1 MVTRPTAKKV
11 KSLDEL
17 LQADELAPLP
27 TKTEEA
33 GFLMIS
39 FDKIR
44 PFKNH
49 PFHLYKDERLEDL
62 VESIK
67 ANGIL
72 MPMIVRT
79 IDSDE
84 NGFTYEMLAGHNRLN
99 GAKIAG
105 LKEGPCIV
113 KDNLLDEEALMYVVE
128 TNVIQ
133 RSFTD
138 MLPSEKA
145 TVLSIR
151 HSKMFSQGKRNDII
165 DELKRLENPEYKGND
180 ETSAPVGQKLTS
192 REKIANEYGLSKNTV
207 ARLLRIDKLIG
218 ELKNRVDDNE
228 ISLRC
233 AVDLS
238 YLNNQEQENVEKILS
253 ENEFKV
259 DMKKTEMLRNYSTN
273 SKLNEKTMH
282 QILSGEINKKPKSSI
297 APPIKIKHKIYSK
310 YFSPDTKT
318 SEMERVVEEAL
329 ELYFRTHPDKKEV
342 DTA

>member
-79 IDSDE
+79 IESDE

-113 KDNLLDEEALMYVVE
+113 KDNLSDEEALMYVVE

-145 TVLSIR
+145 TVLSLR

-218 ELKNRVDDNE
+218 ELKDRVDDNE

-238 YLNNQEQENVEKILS
+238 YLNNQEQEEVEKILS

-273 SKLNEKTMH
+273 SKLNEKTMY
-282 QILSGEINKKPKSSI
+282 QILSGEINKKPKSST

-329 ELYFRTHPDKKEV
+329 ELYFKTHPDKKEV